1 MQFVLFADDTNFFC
15 SGQDLKSV
23 AESITNEMVKL
34 KQWFNKNKL
43 SLNLKKTKFMIF
55 SKLKRDEIILSIDG
69 VNIERVHDFR
79 FLGVIL
85 DEKFSWKNHVAHI
98 KAKVAKSIFILNKVK
113 YELDTN
119 VLRMLYCTLVLPYF
133 IYCLEVWGNSYKS
146 NMTPLIMLQKK
157 AVRIIHKEDFR
168 AHTNRLFGLSGL
180 LKFLDL
186 VELRTLLVV
195 LRAKNRSLPIQLQTL
210 FEFSSENEDHR
221 RRYDFKHLFARTTL
235 KQMCTSVTG
244 IKVWNSQ
251 NQELKSCTTVFQFK
265 KIFKKEKMLNYEL
278 EG

>member
-1 MQFVLFADDTNFFC
+1 
-15 SGQDLKSV
+15 
-23 AESITNEMVKL
+23 
-34 KQWFNKNKL
+34 
-43 SLNLKKTKFMIF
+43 MIF

-119 VLRMLYCTLVLPYF
+119 VLRMLYCTLVLPYL

-157 AVRIIHKEDFR
+157 
-168 AHTNRLFGLSGL
+168 
-180 LKFLDL
+180 
-186 VELRTLLVV
+186 
-195 LRAKNRSLPIQLQTL
+195 
-210 FEFSSENEDHR
+210 
-221 RRYDFKHLFARTTL
+221 RY
-235 KQMCTSVTG
+235 
-244 IKVWNSQ
+244 
-251 NQELKSCTTVFQFK
+251 E
-265 KIFKKEKMLNYEL
+265 
-278 EG
+278 